1 MSQSVSITP
10 SAPAASF
17 VESLRGPLR
26 WPRLR
31 LPRRALLGLAMAAF
45 AGLAATAAVAQQ
57 YPAKTIRMVVGSP
70 PGALGDL
77 MARIVSDK
85 LATALGQSV
94 FVENRPG
101 ASGVIAAAA
110 VAKAPADGYTLLLA
124 HDGVVTVN
132 QFIYPNLQYTP
143 ETDLVPL
150 GVVGKSSPILVA
162 HPSLGVKT
170 VEDLVKLAKAKPN
183 AITYGSGGNGHSTH
197 LGMELMSE
205 RLGIDLMHVPYKGTS
220 PSILAVVSGE
230 VSLAMMGV
238 AEAESYAQSGH
249 LEVLAAAG
257 PSARGVMPGLPELR
271 DLHPDLDMD
280 VWFGIFAPAGIDPAR
295 AELLSREL
303 AKAVEHADLRERT
316 AKFGIVH
323 TTVPREELVEQI
335 KRESGNWGPIIKNLN
350 LTLD

>member
-1 MSQSVSITP
+1 MSQSVSIATP
-10 SAPAASF
+10 ASSLVAF
-17 VESLRGPLR
+17 LRGTARWLR
-26 WPRLR
+26 PTRQT
-31 LPRRALLGLAMAAF
+31 LLGLALATC
-45 AGLAATAAVAQQ
+45 AGLAATTALAQQ
-57 YPAKTIRMVVGSP
+57 YPTKTIRLVVGSP

-85 LATALGQSV
+85 LSTALGQSV
-94 FVENRPG
+94 FVENKPG
-101 ASGVIAAAA
+101 ASGVIAAAT

-132 QFIYPNLQYTP
+132 QFIYPNLSYSP
-143 ETDLVPL
+143 EKDLVPL

-170 VEDLVKLAKAKPN
+170 VEDLIKLAKAKPN
-183 AITYGSGGNGHSTH
+183 SITYGSGGNGHSTH

-238 AEAESYAQSGH
+238 AEAASYAQAGQ

-271 DLHPDLDMD
+271 ELHPDLDMD
-280 VWFGIFAPAGIDPAR
+280 VWFGIFAPAGIDPAI
-295 AELLSREL
+295 AERLSREL
-303 AKAVEHADLRERT
+303 ATAVEHPDLRERT
-316 AKFGIVH
+316 ATFGIVH
-323 TTVPREELVEQI
+323 TAVPAQELAAQI
-335 KRESGNWGPIIKNLN
+335 KRESGNWGAIIKNLN
-350 LTLD
+350 LKLD